1 MHNDW
6 KGTGISQ
13 DTTLS
18 WYRENAIQYAEET
31 RNSLVLD
38 ALWEFLSRMKE
49 GGTILDYGSGSGR
62 DSAYFLDKGFS
73 VDSLDGSA
81 EMKAQA
87 ERLFGIKVKLA
98 SFLSLEEKD
107 KYDGIWAQA
116 SILHLEEHD
125 LRAALTLIER
135 ALKRDGVF
143 YSSFRKGEED
153 GYENGR
159 WYTNMTERRFLSFLP
174 ASLYVEKI
182 WESQDVRPGVSRTW
196 LSIIC
201 RKKS

>member
-18 WYRENAIQYAEET
+18 WYRDNAIQYAEET

-62 DSAYFLDKGFS
+62 DSAYFINKGFS

-116 SILHLEEHD
+116 SILHLKEHD
-125 LRAALTLIER
+125 LRVALTLIER

-159 WYTNMTERRFLSFLP
+159 WYTNMTEGRFLSFLP

-182 WESQDVRPGVSRTW
+182 WESQDVRPGVNRTW

>member
-18 WYRENAIQYAEET
+18 WYRDNAIQYAEET

-125 LRAALTLIER
+125 LRVALTLIER

-153 GYENGR
+153 GYEKGR

-182 WESQDVRPGVSRTW
+182 WESQDVRPRVNRTW

>member
-18 WYRENAIQYAEET
+18 WYRDNAIQYAEET

-62 DSAYFLDKGFS
+62 DSAYFINKGFS

-125 LRAALTLIER
+125 LRTALTLIER

-143 YSSFRKGEED
+143 YSSFRKGEGD

-182 WESQDVRPGVSRTW
+182 WESQDVRPGVNRTW

>member
-18 WYRENAIQYAEET
+18 WYRDNAIQYAEET

-62 DSAYFLDKGFS
+62 ASAYFINKGFS

-125 LRAALTLIER
+125 LRVALTLIER

-143 YSSFRKGEED
+143 YSSFRKGEGD

>member
-87 ERLFGIKVKLA
+87 ERLFGIKVKLS
-98 SFLSLEEKD
+98 SFLSLEEKE

-143 YSSFRKGEED
+143 YSSFRKGEGD

-159 WYTNMTERRFLSFLP
+159 WFTNMTERRFLSFLP

>member
-143 YSSFRKGEED
+143 YSSFRKGEGD

>member
-87 ERLFGIKVKLA
+87 ERLFGIKVKLS
-98 SFLSLEEKD
+98 SFLSLEEKE

-125 LRAALTLIER
+125 LRVALTLIER

>member
-18 WYRENAIQYAEET
+18 WYRDNAIQYAEET

-38 ALWEFLSRMKE
+38 ALWEFLSRIKE

-62 DSAYFLDKGFS
+62 DSAYFINKGFS

-125 LRAALTLIER
+125 LRVALTLIER

>member
-49 GGTILDYGSGSGR
+49 EGTILDYGSGSGR

-125 LRAALTLIER
+125 LRVALTLIER

-153 GYENGR
+153 GYAHGR
-159 WYTNMTERRFLSFLP
+159 WYTNMTEGSFLSFLP

>member
-18 WYRENAIQYAEET
+18 WYRDNAIQYAEET

-62 DSAYFLDKGFS
+62 DSAYFINKGFS

-153 GYENGR
+153 GYEKGR

-174 ASLYVEKI
+174 TSLYVEKI

>member
-18 WYRENAIQYAEET
+18 WYRDNAIQYAEET

-62 DSAYFLDKGFS
+62 DSAYFINKGFS

-125 LRAALTLIER
+125 LRVALTLIER

-143 YSSFRKGEED
+143 YSSFRKGEEN

>member
-87 ERLFGIKVKLA
+87 ERLFGIKVKRA

-125 LRAALTLIER
+125 LRVALTLIER

-143 YSSFRKGEED
+143 YSSFRKGEGD

-174 ASLYVEKI
+174 AKLYVEKI

>member
-18 WYRENAIQYAEET
+18 WYRDNAIQYAEET

-87 ERLFGIKVKLA
+87 ERLFGIKVKLS

-125 LRAALTLIER
+125 LRVALTLIER

-153 GYENGR
+153 GYEKGR

>member
-18 WYRENAIQYAEET
+18 WYRDNAIQYAEET

-125 LRAALTLIER
+125 LRVALTLIER

-143 YSSFRKGEED
+143 YSSFRKGEGD

-182 WESQDVRPGVSRTW
+182 WESQDVRPGGGGGW

>member
-18 WYRENAIQYAEET
+18 WYRDNAIQYAEET

-62 DSAYFLDKGFS
+62 DSAYFINKGFS

-87 ERLFGIKVKLA
+87 ERLFGIKVKLS

-125 LRAALTLIER
+125 LRVALTLIER

-143 YSSFRKGEED
+143 YSSFRKGEGD

-182 WESQDVRPGVSRTW
+182 WESQDVRPGVNRTW

>member
-18 WYRENAIQYAEET
+18 WYRDNAIQYAEET

-62 DSAYFLDKGFS
+62 DSAYFINKGFS

-87 ERLFGIKVKLA
+87 ERLFGIKVKLSA
-98 SFLSLEEKD
+98 FLSLEEKD

-125 LRAALTLIER
+125 LRVALTLIER

>member
-18 WYRENAIQYAEET
+18 WYRDNAIQYAEET

-87 ERLFGIKVKLA
+87 ERLFGIKVKLS

-174 ASLYVEKI
+174 AKLYVEKI

>member
-18 WYRENAIQYAEET
+18 WYRDNAIQYAEET

-87 ERLFGIKVKLA
+87 ESLFGIKVKLS

-116 SILHLEEHD
+116 SILHLEEYD
-125 LRAALTLIER
+125 LRVALTLIER

-143 YSSFRKGEED
+143 YSSFRKGEGD
-153 GYENGR
+153 GYEKGR

-196 LSIIC
+196 LSILC

>member
-18 WYRENAIQYAEET
+18 WYRDNAIQYAEET

-49 GGTILDYGSGSGR
+49 GGAILDYGSGSGR
-62 DSAYFLDKGFS
+62 DSAYFINKGFS

-125 LRAALTLIER
+125 LRVALTLIER

-153 GYENGR
+153 GYEKGR

>member
-62 DSAYFLDKGFS
+62 DSAYFLNKGFS

-81 EMKAQA
+81 EMKTQA

-125 LRAALTLIER
+125 LRVALTLIER

>member
-73 VDSLDGSA
+73 VDSVDGSA

-87 ERLFGIKVKLA
+87 ERLFGIKVKLS
-98 SFLSLEEKD
+98 SFLSLEEKE

-125 LRAALTLIER
+125 LKTALTLIER

>member
-62 DSAYFLDKGFS
+62 DSAYFINKGFS

-125 LRAALTLIER
+125 LRVALALIER

-143 YSSFRKGEED
+143 YSSFRKGEGD

-174 ASLYVEKI
+174 AKLYVEKI

>member
-87 ERLFGIKVKLA
+87 ERLFGIKVKLS
-98 SFLSLEEKD
+98 SFLSLEEKE

-153 GYENGR
+153 GYEKGR

-182 WESQDVRPGVSRTW
+182 WESQDVRPGVNRTW

>member
-62 DSAYFLDKGFS
+62 DSAYFINKGFS

-87 ERLFGIKVKLA
+87 ERLFGIKVKLS
-98 SFLSLEEKD
+98 SFLSLEEKE

-125 LRAALTLIER
+125 LRVALTLIER
-135 ALKRDGVF
+135 SLKRDGVF

-159 WYTNMTERRFLSFLP
+159 WYTNMTERRFLSFLT

>member
-6 KGTGISQ
+6 KGTRISQ

-49 GGTILDYGSGSGR
+49 EGTILDYGSGSGR
-62 DSAYFLDKGFS
+62 DSAYFINKGFS

-87 ERLFGIKVKLA
+87 ERLFGIKVKLS
-98 SFLSLEEKD
+98 SFLSLEEKE

-125 LRAALTLIER
+125 LKTALTLIER

-153 GYENGR
+153 GYEKGR

>member
-143 YSSFRKGEED
+143 YSSFRKGEGD

-182 WESQDVRPGVSRTW
+182 WESQDVRPGVNKTW

>member
-62 DSAYFLDKGFS
+62 DSAYFINKGFS

-81 EMKAQA
+81 EMKALA

-125 LRAALTLIER
+125 LRVALTLIER

-143 YSSFRKGEED
+143 YSSFRKGEGD

-174 ASLYVEKI
+174 AKLYVEKI
-182 WESQDVRPGVSRTW
+182 WESQDVRPGVNRTW

>member
-62 DSAYFLDKGFS
+62 DSAYFINKGFS

-87 ERLFGIKVKLA
+87 ERLFGIKVKLS
-98 SFLSLEEKD
+98 SFLSLEEKE

-125 LRAALTLIER
+125 LKTALTLIER

-153 GYENGR
+153 GYEKGR
-159 WYTNMTERRFLSFLP
+159 WYTNMTERRFLSLLP

-182 WESQDVRPGVSRTW
+182 WESQDVRPGVNRTW

>member
-18 WYRENAIQYAEET
+18 WYRDNAIQYAEET

-87 ERLFGIKVKLA
+87 ERLFGIKVKLS
-98 SFLSLEEKD
+98 SFLSLEEKE

-125 LRAALTLIER
+125 LRVALTLIER

-143 YSSFRKGEED
+143 YSSFRKGEGD

-174 ASLYVEKI
+174 AKLYVEKI
-182 WESQDVRPGVSRTW
+182 WESQDVRPGVNRTW

>member
-18 WYRENAIQYAEET
+18 WYRDNAIQYAEET

-87 ERLFGIKVKLA
+87 ERLFGIKVKLS
-98 SFLSLEEKD
+98 SFLSLEEKE

-125 LRAALTLIER
+125 LKTALTLIAR
-135 ALKRDGVF
+135 ALKRDGVV

-153 GYENGR
+153 GYEKGR

>member
-73 VDSLDGSA
+73 VDSVDGSA

-125 LRAALTLIER
+125 LRVALTLIER

-182 WESQDVRPGVSRTW
+182 WESQDVRPGVNRTW

>member
-62 DSAYFLDKGFS
+62 DSAYFINKGFS

-98 SFLSLEEKD
+98 SFLSLEEKE

-125 LRAALTLIER
+125 LRVALTLIER

-143 YSSFRKGEED
+143 YSSFRKGEGD

>member
-18 WYRENAIQYAEET
+18 WYRDNAIQYAEET

-98 SFLSLEEKD
+98 SFLSLEEKE

-125 LRAALTLIER
+125 LRVALTLIER

-174 ASLYVEKI
+174 AKLYVEKI

>member
-38 ALWEFLSRMKE
+38 ALWEFLSRIKE

-62 DSAYFLDKGFS
+62 DSAYFINKGFS

-125 LRAALTLIER
+125 LRVALTLIER

-174 ASLYVEKI
+174 AKLYVEKI
-182 WESQDVRPGVSRTW
+182 WESQDVRPGVNRTW

>member
-38 ALWEFLSRMKE
+38 ALWEFLSRIKE

-62 DSAYFLDKGFS
+62 DSAYFINKGFS

-87 ERLFGIKVKLA
+87 ERLFGIKVKLS
-98 SFLSLEEKD
+98 SFLSLEEKE

-125 LRAALTLIER
+125 LKTALTLIER

-143 YSSFRKGEED
+143 YSSFRKGEGD

>member
-18 WYRENAIQYAEET
+18 WYRDNAIQYAEET

-87 ERLFGIKVKLA
+87 ERLFGIKVKLS

-125 LRAALTLIER
+125 LRTALTLIER

-143 YSSFRKGEED
+143 YSSFRKGEGD

-182 WESQDVRPGVSRTW
+182 WESQDVRPGVNRTW

>member
-18 WYRENAIQYAEET
+18 WYRDNAIQYAEET

-62 DSAYFLDKGFS
+62 DSAYFINKGFS

-87 ERLFGIKVKLA
+87 ERLFGIKVKLS

-125 LRAALTLIER
+125 LRVALTLIER

-143 YSSFRKGEED
+143 YSSFRKGEGD

>member
-62 DSAYFLDKGFS
+62 DSAYFINKGFS

-125 LRAALTLIER
+125 LRVALTLIER

-153 GYENGR
+153 GYEKGR

-174 ASLYVEKI
+174 AKLYVEKI

>member
-125 LRAALTLIER
+125 LRVALTLIER

-153 GYENGR
+153 GYEKGR

-174 ASLYVEKI
+174 AKLYVEKI

>member
-18 WYRENAIQYAEET
+18 WYRDNAIQYAEET

-87 ERLFGIKVKLA
+87 ERLFGIKVKLS
-98 SFLSLEEKD
+98 SFLSLEEKE

-125 LRAALTLIER
+125 LKTALTLIER

-143 YSSFRKGEED
+143 YSSFRKGEGD